1 MMHIP
6 IEAQVECTDGR
17 CGKSVAVTVDPV
29 RRQVTQ
35 VIVDDKTAQRLV
47 PMDQVEATASDSIRL
62 CCTKAQL
69 AEMPSFVMERFV
81 PVAPSLGE
89 EAYRYYALPL
99 VTGLEPAP
107 PVLIADEQVPSG
119 ELAVHRGMPV
129 EASDGHVGKVGEL
142 VVDPQSGEITHFV
155 LQEGHLWGKKEV
167 TLPLSAID
175 IASGDAV
182 YLKVDKAAIEQLPA
196 IPVKR
201 HHWYAEPELELVVKV
216 YDKPGRAEEALEF
229 VHDLHNRRTLRIR
242 NAAILARDEE
252 GAVTVRDTR
261 DIDPKKGRLLGAIT
275 GGLIGL
281 VGGPAGVVVGALA
294 GAGTGAVAGKRID
307 FGFSDKFLNKL
318 QEHLQPGSEAL
329 VVLVEHE
336 FVVPLSESLAQDEGT
351 IVQQTLTDKL
361 VEELMIGAS

>member
-81 PVAPSLGE
+81 PVAPGLGK

-155 LQEGHLWGKKEV
+155 LQEGHLWGKKRGYFA
-167 TLPLSAID
+167 PL
-175 IASGDAV
+175 G
-182 YLKVDKAAIEQLPA
+182 Y
-196 IPVKR
+196 R
-201 HHWYAEPELELVVKV
+201 HCLW
-216 YDKPGRAEEALEF
+216 
-229 VHDLHNRRTLRIR
+229 RR
-242 NAAILARDEE
+242 
-252 GAVTVRDTR
+252 
-261 DIDPKKGRLLGAIT
+261 RLLESRQGCHRTTA
-275 GGLIGL
+275 GHSREAASL
-281 VGGPAGVVVGALA
+281 VCR
-294 GAGTGAVAGKRID
+294 AGTGTGRQ
-307 FGFSDKFLNKL
+307 GL
-318 QEHLQPGSEAL
+318 
-329 VVLVEHE
+329 
-336 FVVPLSESLAQDEGT
+336 
-351 IVQQTLTDKL
+351 
-361 VEELMIGAS
+361 